1 MVAERSDTSRRTV
14 VAGYR
19 PTLVR
24 GPRTAGGRSRPGL
37 AWAGLATAARSADL
51 ASVRDSRTR
60 RIVPGGAGCRMAQ
73 SERCGIAQTAS
84 TRWAM
89 DPAAAAISND
99 DPAPASSR
107 LTRASIPTATLGRK
121 VTPVRSRTSEPVSW
135 SLCRLMA
142 DWTATTCSS
151 LSSPVTVSTWEVA
164 SNSMAVG
171 TSDTVGRYPNE
182 DGPSGRTP
190 DEETA

>member
-1 MVAERSDTSRRTV
+1 MVAERSDMSRRTV

-19 PTLVR
+19 PTPVR
-24 GPRTAGGRSRPGL
+24 GPRTGGGRARPGL
-37 AWAGLATAARSADL
+37 ERGGLTTAAGPLGLTSIRGRGAGTIL
-51 ASVRDSRTR
+51 
-60 RIVPGGAGCRMAQ
+60 PGGAGCRMVQ
-73 SERCGIAQTAS
+73 SERCGIAQTVS

-89 DPAAAAISND
+89 DPDAAAISND
-99 DPAPASSR
+99 DPASASSR
-107 LTRASIPTATLGRK
+107 LTRTSIPTATLGRK
-121 VTPVRSRTSEPVSW
+121 VTPVRSRTSEPATW
-135 SLCRLMA
+135 SLCRSIA

-164 SNSMAVG
+164 SNSMSVG
-171 TSDTVGRYPNE
+171 MSDTVGRYPNE